1 MKTIIESYKEVSN
14 KFKEVTDLKNKIE
27 KKKDELDP
35 EDKSEEFLN
44 EFYPHAQKTIT
55 YLDQKIKA
63 IEEKY
68 TELIKFF
75 GEDAKS
81 CPLEKFVLI
90 FKTLYNE
97 LMNALK
103 KYKEDKEKKEKEEK
117 KKKKRAAKK

>member
-1 MKTIIESYKEVSN
+1 MKTTIESYKEVSN

-63 IEEKY
+63 IEVKY
-68 TELIKFF
+68 FQRHKV
-75 GEDAKS
+75 S
-81 CPLEKFVLI
+81 
-90 FKTLYNE
+90 
-97 LMNALK
+97 
-103 KYKEDKEKKEKEEK
+103 KYSYINIHFLV
-117 KKKKRAAKK
+117 

>member
-68 TELIKFF
+68 TELGTILS
-75 GEDAKS
+75 DPDVIADY
-81 CPLEKFVLI
+81 EKFRDLS
-90 FKTLYNE
+90 KQRKA
-97 LMNALK
+97 M
-103 KYKEDKEKKEKEEK
+103 EETVDVYHQWK
-117 KKKKRAAKK
+117 IPVA